1 MRGIFKNRLVSAF
14 PVGICLFIAFSG
26 FVPPS
31 LKEKGDRGKGSLA
44 RNLPTS
50 ATRIPER
57 GMRKVFLGEQM
68 FYLKTPPP
76 VPLPFQGRGYAK
88 NELILQKSDF

>member
-1 MRGIFKNRLVSAF
+1 MRIYQVKFLFDRRLFRIFAVYTKLSSIF
-14 PVGICLFIAFSG
+14 MQFH
-26 FVPPS
+26 S
-31 LKEKGDRGKGSLA
+31 LKSRQGGQTPACQLY
-44 RNLPTS
+44 LC
-50 ATRIPER
+50 
-57 GMRKVFLGEQM
+57 MRKVFLGEQM